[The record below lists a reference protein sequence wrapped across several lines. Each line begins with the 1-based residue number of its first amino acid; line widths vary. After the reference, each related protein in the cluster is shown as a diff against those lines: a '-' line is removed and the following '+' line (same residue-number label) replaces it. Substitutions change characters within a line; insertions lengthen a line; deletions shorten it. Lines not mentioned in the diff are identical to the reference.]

1 MSLVTLLGE
10 TWDVVDGGTGLLVF
24 WSSQMWFSV
33 KINSNAIKSLK
44 KVGLIFMKGGETKKK
59 VVVFF

>member
-24 WSSQMWFSV
+24 WIFSDV
-33 KINSNAIKSLK
+33 IQCEN
-44 KVGLIFMKGGETKKK
+44 
-59 VVVFF
+59 